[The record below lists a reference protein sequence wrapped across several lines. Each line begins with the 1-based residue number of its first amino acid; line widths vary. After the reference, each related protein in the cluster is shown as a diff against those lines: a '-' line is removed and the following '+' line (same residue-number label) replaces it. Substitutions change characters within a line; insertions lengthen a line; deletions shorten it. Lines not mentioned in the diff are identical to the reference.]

1 MKVNYIGIACLAVL
15 LLTACDE
22 SKYEL
27 ENLVPEEY
35 HKVLYINK
43 SGTQELTL
51 YNTGELNTYAFSV
64 YKGGSDPSL
73 TASGEIAVHSQEEV
87 DVLYGTDYRIIPS
100 GSYSMDT
107 DRLDFASEERS
118 KVVTLSLS
126 TDLIGAAMEANP
138 EATYV
143 LPLYLT
149 SEKDSVNADKSE
161 LFIRITDVLTP
172 AMGFTDTDIQ
182 PLSYT
187 YGFNT
192 ESVEVGFGLD
202 TDNNWDVE
210 CQFVVDWSFYL
221 AGSFSYNKNKV
232 LNVNES
238 PFSDE
243 YAYPYRTEGYSVN
256 QQWGYLIDYSNGNG
270 MFNFEEELEQSSL
283 SYAFGTPR
291 VGDFIYKDLNNDK
304 IIDEKDK
311 APILN
316 TTIPQHFYNFSGGFK
331 YKGFEVNFLFQ
342 GTGKFSRCIS
352 GVGAYE
358 SEYQGVFTDL
368 HLQAWTPERWN
379 NGEEIKYPALSL
391 RKSTNHQPNS
401 FFIMD
406 ASYLRLKNAEIAYTL
421 PVNICRKVFTERIRF
436 SLSGQNL
443 FTIDNMRSKF
453 IDPEVGNM
461 GTFQPYRVYNIG
473 VSLTF

>member
-1 MKVNYIGIACLAVL
+1 MIQILKYHETILIFYVEYKNIFDHL
-15 LLTACDE
+15 L
-22 SKYEL
+22 
-27 ENLVPEEY
+27 
-35 HKVLYINK
+35 
-43 SGTQELTL
+43 
-51 YNTGELNTYAFSV
+51 
-64 YKGGSDPSL
+64 
-73 TASGEIAVHSQEEV
+73 
-87 DVLYGTDYRIIPS
+87 
-100 GSYSMDT
+100 
-107 DRLDFASEERS
+107 
-118 KVVTLSLS
+118 
-126 TDLIGAAMEANP
+126 
-138 EATYV
+138 
-143 LPLYLT
+143 
-149 SEKDSVNADKSE
+149 
-161 LFIRITDVLTP
+161 
-172 AMGFTDTDIQ
+172 
-182 PLSYT
+182 
-187 YGFNT
+187 
-192 ESVEVGFGLD
+192 
-202 TDNNWDVE
+202 
-210 CQFVVDWSFYL
+210 
-221 AGSFSYNKNKV
+221 
-232 LNVNES
+232 
-238 PFSDE
+238 
-243 YAYPYRTEGYSVN
+243 
-256 QQWGYLIDYSNGNG
+256 
-270 MFNFEEELEQSSL
+270 
-283 SYAFGTPR
+283 
-291 VGDFIYKDLNNDK
+291 NDK